1 VDLKREGATG
11 IEAGVEDVASSL
23 TSPLSVALAFATF
36 GAGPL
41 LESMGIKV
49 AQLVGPQLLAAAKTA
64 GKLASVGFTGLQ
76 LKGISDA
83 EPAFKQAVLNGD
95 TDKAL
100 EIGTQMAFG
109 LGAAALGAKHAYD
122 SYFGNPAEIKFTSK
136 DKLIGTY
143 QRMLKE
149 DDVQARTFNT
159 EFKKAVPDVGT
170 REAIQFHAEAGGD
183 ATKLADWQQRIEAS
197 KDINPALQRQTVAA
211 LKKAQQLSPEEI
223 AQAGKLRELYDPDF
237 EEAVDHD
244 VLSTESKKTDY
255 VARARWTD
263 EPVEEENVAKAK
275 VALGESNQPNHTK
288 QRIFSTTVD
297 GLENGYE
304 PVKVGNRFALDSAD
318 IAADYHRAIGKE
330 IAKKVFVENA
340 RKARAEDL
348 RPFAVQS
355 GGGHT
360 IDPLDDHPNADILKG
375 IRDNSDDISTD
386 PAIAK
391 GPTITNSNSI
401 PDKTLTKAE
410 IGALGQ
416 DGLDKLVSDG
426 KVTEDGGKYR
436 WDTSG
441 YDNSIRTPQTNG
453 YAYGGAPNVL
463 VKAPVAFHPD
473 IAEQAK
479 MILAPE
485 ASKLRQNPISNALL
499 NVGQFA
505 KHTLLGGSG
514 FHWVQEGLRGI
525 ESGTNP
531 FNLEK
536 WDMTNP
542 EHVRLVEAGGIQP
555 GIEQGANA
563 FTEGVKGS
571 GLLAKIPGLSSVI
584 EKSNENLFGPSG
596 FIDRLKLTTALK
608 FAERLKDSN
617 PDLDLMTRY
626 KVAGQ
631 MANARFGGLNYLA
644 MGRSKELQDIMRL
657 TLLAPDWIESQVRD
671 TGFAL
676 AYPKIGATDLAR
688 IATYNFIAARAL
700 NYMVSGKPHMEEPF
714 GVVSDDGKKVF
725 SVRTMPSDIY
735 HAVSNPMDFA
745 ANRLNPVTVRTA
757 VEAITGKD
765 KMGHTRSMAEQV
777 SDLFQN
783 MTPIPAQGLVDK
795 MRGTERPNA
804 SWSDSALSAAGAT
817 TRANLSPA
825 EQTAYRLSSQRAG
838 SGPVPSEQL
847 AKHHLVMQLEDRL
860 RSGDTGAMNDV
871 RAASQGGLLA
881 PDDVKKIAKDSKVS
895 RLQSVVKSL
904 PMSNALDVWDKATN
918 AEREQ
923 LAPVVLKKMVA
934 FRKTEHAKLTEPEQN
949 RMNIRMAKLVNDIQ
963 QRGSEPQQ

>member
-1 VDLKREGATG
+1 LKREGATG
-11 IEAGVEDVASSL
+11 VEAGVEDVASSL
-23 TSPLSVALAFATF
+23 TSPLSIALAFATF
-36 GAGPL
+36 GTGPL
-41 LESMGIKV
+41 LEFIGINV
-49 AQLVGPQLLAAAKTA
+49 AKLAGGQLLAAAKTA
-64 GKLASVGFTGLQ
+64 GKLASVGFTGMQ
-76 LKGISDA
+76 IKGIADA

-100 EIGTQMAFG
+100 EIGTQMALG
-109 LGAAALGAKHAYD
+109 LGAAAFGARHAYNEF
-122 SYFGNPAEIKFTSK
+122 FGNPSDVTFTSK

-149 DDVQARTFNT
+149 DDVQARTFNAD
-159 EFKKAVPDVGT
+159 FKKAVPDVGT
-170 REAIQFHAEAGGD
+170 REAIQFYAEAGGD
-183 ATKLADWQQRIEAS
+183 AGKLADWQARIEKS
-197 KDINPALQRQTVAA
+197 TGTDPKLQRQAVTA
-211 LKKAQQLSPEEI
+211 LTKAQSLSADEI
-223 AQAGKLRELYDPDF
+223 AQATKMRELYDPDF

-255 VARARWTD
+255 VARARWTN
-263 EPVEEENVAKAK
+263 ESEAEENVANAK

-288 QRIFSTTVD
+288 QRIFDTTAD
-297 GLENGYE
+297 GVLAGYE
-304 PVKVGNRFALDSAD
+304 PAKVNGRFALDSAD

-340 RKARAEDL
+340 RKVRAEDL

-355 GGGHT
+355 GSGSE
-360 IDPLDDHPNADILKG
+360 LDSGTL
-375 IRDNSDDISTD
+375 
-386 PAIAK
+386 
-391 GPTITNSNSI
+391 ITNSNSI

-410 IGALGQ
+410 ITALGQ
-416 DGLDKLVSDG
+416 DGLDKLVADG
-426 KVTEDGGKYR
+426 KVTKDGGEYR
-436 WDTSG
+436 WDTTG

-453 YAYGGAPNVL
+453 YAYGGTPNVL

-499 NVGQFA
+499 NVGSFA
-505 KHTLLGGSG
+505 KHTLLGGSA
-514 FHWVQEGLRGI
+514 FHWVQEGLRGV
-525 ESGTNP
+525 ESGVNP

-571 GLLAKIPGLSSVI
+571 GLLAKIPGLSSII
-584 EKSNENLFGPSG
+584 EKSNESLFGPSG

-688 IATYNFIAARAL
+688 IALYNFTAARAL

-745 ANRLNPVTVRTA
+745 ANRLNPVTVRTG
-757 VEAITGKD
+757 VEAITGRD

-795 MRGTERPNA
+795 ARGTERPNA
-804 SWSDSALSAAGAT
+804 LWSDSALSAAGAT

-825 EQTAYRLSSQRAG
+825 EQTAFKLSSQRAG
-838 SGPVPSEQL
+838 TGPVPSEQL
-847 AKHHLVMQLEDRL
+847 SRHHLIFGLEDRL

-871 RAASQGGLLA
+871 QAASQGGLLA
-881 PDDVKKIAKDSKVS
+881 PDDVKKIAKDSKS
-895 RLQSVVKSL
+895 TRLQSVVKSL

-918 AEREQ
+918 AERDS
-923 LAPVVLKKMVA
+923 LAPVILKKMVA
-934 FRKTEHAKLTEPEQN
+934 FRKTENHKLTAPEQS
-949 RMNIRMAKLVNDIQ
+949 RMNVRLAKLVNDIQ
-963 QRGSEPQQ
+963 QR